1 MKKMKK
7 TGMFLAVLLLASGT
21 FLMAGSKAGL
31 PEQRKGQED
40 SKEAGLETYTGGET
54 QAEYRHLEKTE
65 LRAEG
70 IYLKPWVLKSDS
82 LKQEGLEVT
91 AEQNG
96 ISMKL
101 TAFRQDGS
109 IGPGAVLEEEYK
121 RTLAAVGKMEN
132 AKDAKVHDMVEGED
146 YLLQEINYSLFDKA
160 GNLFPCAV
168 YIKIDELSDG
178 NYLMNAITVDNSK
191 GNKDTEETIK
201 EVLDAYGIQ
210 VHQA

>member
-7 TGMFLAVLLLASGT
+7 TGMFLAVLLLASGA
-21 FLMAGSKAGL
+21 FLMAGSKAEL
-31 PEQRKGQED
+31 PEEREKQED
-40 SKEAGLETYTGGET
+40 SKKAGLETYTGGET

-70 IYLKPWVLKSDS
+70 IYLKPWVLKSNV
-82 LKQEGLEVT
+82 LKQAGLEVT

-96 ISMKL
+96 VTMKL
-101 TAFRQDGS
+101 TAFRQGGN

-121 RTLAAVGKMEN
+121 RTLAVIEKMKNVKN
-132 AKDAKVHDMVEGED
+132 AKVRDIVEGED
-146 YLLQEINYSLFDKA
+146 YLLQEINYSLFDKD

-178 NYLMNAITVDNSK
+178 IYLMNAITVDNSK
-191 GNKDTEETIK
+191 GNKDTEETLK

-210 VHQA
+210 VRQA